1 MSGSLLGMLSKGRTR
16 VKEHLNSHKQMRAIR
31 SWVKDHELEI
41 RSAKERGYTWREIT
55 RACIELWEYTGEF
68 RGVYMRKSEDLIQ
81 ECYYDA
87 KYGRRTKHEGKGKV
101 SSLRELSGSIR
112 LSED

>member
-1 MSGSLLGMLSKGRTR
+1 MSGSILGKLSKGSSR
-16 VKEHLNSHKQMRAIR
+16 VKEHQNSNEQMRLIR
-31 SWVKDHELEI
+31 SWVKAHELEI

-55 RACIELWEYTGEF
+55 RACIEMLEHNREF
-68 RGVYMRKSEDLIQ
+68 RGVYMRKDESLIQ